1 MTLLLFQHTKSDAMT
16 IWATKSTQIILNR
29 FIFPTPFYP
38 NLAPFSCRKRYK
50 FLQWQ
55 EQEIKTVSTTDRDPL
70 IFITNVLDH
79 LASKSLKS
87 IP

>member
-1 MTLLLFQHTKSDAMT
+1 MLWHALSH
-16 IWATKSTQIILNR
+16 QIHPDYSQQIYL
-29 FIFPTPFYP
+29 PHALFYP
-38 NLAPFSCRKRYK
+38 DLAPFSYRKRYK

-55 EQEIKTVSTTDRDPL
+55 EQEIKTVSTNDRDPL

-79 LASKSLKS
+79 LASKNLKS